1 MKPGKRP
8 QSIDFLS
15 FSIPELEGDF
25 GNQSSGCEQ
34 RRSTENEEDN
44 AMEDDF
50 DLGDDLGGCEDE
62 DDDDDECD
70 SDYSEDSAGE
80 ERKAHS
86 THSLD
91 WHLLYITEINAK
103 LATLTD
109 NNY

>member
-1 MKPGKRP
+1 M
-8 QSIDFLS
+8 DFLS

-80 ERKAHS
+80 GGEKEGHS
-86 THSLD
+86 KQSLD
-91 WHLLYITEINAK
+91 LLYYCNRCKVSRTNR
-103 LATLTD
+103 
-109 NNY
+109 